1 MSSSI
6 SMRLRAPISVVLLFP
21 DAAGRPG
28 TIPTGPR
35 ANGSGARAGRAPLRG
50 AARGCSGQRLETLGE
65 ASGVALLGAR
75 QGLEP
80 VGDLLE
86 PLVARRAGEARVHL
100 GVLVGLALDG
110 RLQVVGGGAH
120 RDAGHRVPDLAE
132 EVEVPE
138 GVARLALSD
147 GTKQGGDIGVAL
159 HVGLLGEVE
168 VATVGLALARE
179 RLLEVRLGL

>member
-100 GVLVGLALDG
+100 GVLVGLAFDG
-110 RLQVVGGGAH
+110 RLEVVGGGPDRH
-120 RDAGHRVPDLAE
+120 PGHRGSDLPQ

-138 GVARLALSD
+138 GVTGLAFGD
-147 GTKQGGDIGVAL
+147 GTEQGGDVGIAL

-168 VATVGLALARE
+168 VAAV
-179 RLLEVRLGL
+179 